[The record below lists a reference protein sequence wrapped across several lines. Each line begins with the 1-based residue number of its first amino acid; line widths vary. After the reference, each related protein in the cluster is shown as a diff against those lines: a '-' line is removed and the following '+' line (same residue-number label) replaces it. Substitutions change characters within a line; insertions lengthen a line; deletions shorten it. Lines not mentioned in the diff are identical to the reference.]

1 MTPRHIVEGVLAGV
15 AWLGQWILSEVVGEA
30 LVELVKLPFRRRK
43 RRPRLTA
50 LERKAE
56 DDRSRFWAEV
66 VAEAQSRGADRQGVD
81 SHILKLPRAPR
92 LPLEAP
98 VLRGPAA
105 RGGGGSPP
113 PRRSTGG

>member
-15 AWLGQWILSEVVGEA
+15 AWLGQGILSELVGEA
-30 LVELVKLPFRRRK
+30 LVELVKLPFRHRK

-56 DDRSRFWAEV
+56 NDRSRFWAEV
-66 VAEAQSRGADRQGVD
+66 VAEAQSRGADRQGAD
-81 SHILKLPRAPR
+81 PHILKLSRVAT
-92 LPLEAP
+92 PLRESP
-98 VLRGPAA
+98 GSPCPAA